1 MNKKNHSRAQL
12 ISDWRTIYGSTPPK
26 GISSHTLELVKE
38 YNKQAQ
44 KQGRLPKNTVKQ
56 LIKLAQTGKDVV
68 QHSSFSNLAKPGA
81 RLVREWHGQ
90 TYVVDILESGYL
102 WREKVYK
109 SLTEI
114 AREITGTQWSGPRF
128 FGLRHRL

>member
-1 MNKKNHSRAQL
+1 MNTKNYDRIEL
-12 ISDWRTIYGSTPPK
+12 ISNWRRIYGNSPPK
-26 GISSHTLELVKE
+26 GLSRHTLKLAVDYHE
-38 YNKQAQ
+38 QAQ
-44 KQGRLPKNTVKQ
+44 RHGRLHKSSVSQ
-56 LIKLAQTGKDVV
+56 LIKIAKLGKDKVEP
-68 QHSSFSNLAKPGA
+68 SGLSNLAKPGA
-81 RLVREWHGQ
+81 RLIREWHGQ

-128 FGLRHRL
+128 FGLRHRT